1 MTSPIG
7 RSFYNTYQVS
17 TSDEVEEKLNAIE
30 GLEYEWLSDGSLKV
44 TSEPIPAIRLIE
56 QQNGN
61 AVYQWAFH
69 NSVIA
74 AFVGWQGANMLLSC
88 LPLSFKSKIMSSQ

>member
-1 MTSPIG
+1 M
-7 RSFYNTYQVS
+7 S
-17 TSDEVEEKLNAIE
+17 TIDEVEEKLNAIN
-30 GLEYEWLSDGSLKV
+30 GLEYDWLSDGSLRV

-74 AFVGWQGANMLLSC
+74 AFVGWQGENIL
-88 LPLSFKSKIMSSQ
+88 